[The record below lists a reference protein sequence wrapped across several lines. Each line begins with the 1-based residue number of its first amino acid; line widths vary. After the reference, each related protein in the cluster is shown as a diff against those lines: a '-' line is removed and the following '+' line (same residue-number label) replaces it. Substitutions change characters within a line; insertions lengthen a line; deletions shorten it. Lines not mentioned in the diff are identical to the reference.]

1 MVIGFNKQFP
11 DKITAGTKKHTIR
24 EDVHN
29 RWHAGMVMHMA
40 TGVRT
45 KNYNCFKLDTCKST
59 QHICIFYDYPIG
71 SKRTVV
77 IIDNKY
83 IYDNLCPDLKAIV
96 RMNELAFNDGF
107 DSIESFFEWFNSD
120 FSGKLIHWTDLR
132 Y

>member
-11 DKITAGTKKHTIR
+11 DKITAGTKKHTLR

-45 KNYNCFKLDTCKST
+45 KNYNCFKLDTCKGT
-59 QHICIFYDYPIG
+59 QKIRIWHRSLLVTIVFINGRCFGQYRKEEKFP
-71 SKRTVV
+71 
-77 IIDNKY
+77 NK
-83 IYDNLCPDLKAIV
+83 NLV
-96 RMNELAFNDGF
+96 SLAQNDGF
-107 DSIESFFEWFNSD
+107 ETIDAFFEWFSKD
-120 FSGKLIHWTDLR
+120 FTGKIIHWTDLR